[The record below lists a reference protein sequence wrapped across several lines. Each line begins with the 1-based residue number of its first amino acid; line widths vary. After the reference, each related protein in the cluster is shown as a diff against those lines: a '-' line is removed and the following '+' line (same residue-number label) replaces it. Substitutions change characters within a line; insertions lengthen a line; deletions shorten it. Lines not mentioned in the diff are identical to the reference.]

1 MSIAILRSITFIKA
15 SDKLCAPIYR
25 EKALL
30 TVEQGIQIVLG
41 AVHHAQYL
49 VWRAINDVTGQKRQ
63 RERAAMLC
71 CECSVRGP
79 FESWTWACHLP
90 MFMGLSE
97 CGCRESGSL
106 MRL

>member
-71 CECSVRGP
+71 CECCRSGPVRKLDVG
-79 FESWTWACHLP
+79 LP
-90 MFMGLSE
+90 SANVHGFI
-97 CGCRESGSL
+97 R
-106 MRL
+106 MRLS